1 MDDLSSIAKTPEM
14 RWSDMAANKKTMRSD
29 AIRVSMAWVCKL
41 MRYQSGQGAASL
53 KQQISDVDAISLEM
67 PEASVTEA
75 WRIDACDDMDK
86 VF

>member
-1 MDDLSSIAKTPEM
+1 MEDLSSIAKTPEM
-14 RWSDMAANKKTMRSD
+14 RWSDMANKKTMRSD
-29 AIRVSMAWVCKL
+29 AIRVSMAWGCKL
-41 MRYQSGQGAASL
+41 MRYQSGQGAASE

-67 PEASVTEA
+67 PKASVTEA

>member
-1 MDDLSSIAKTPEM
+1 MEDLSSIAKTPEM
-14 RWSDMAANKKTMRSD
+14 RRSDMANKKTMRSD
-29 AIRVSMAWVCKL
+29 AIRVSMAWGCKL
-41 MRYQSGQGAASL
+41 MRYQSGQGAASE

-67 PEASVTEA
+67 PKASVTEA

>member
-1 MDDLSSIAKTPEM
+1 MDNLSSIAKTPAI
-14 RWSDMAANKKTMRSD
+14 RWSDMANKKTMRSE

-41 MRYQSGQGAASL
+41 MRYQSGQGAASE

-67 PEASVTEA
+67 PKASVTEA